1 MTDTL
6 PQTSLFPKLSDEQLQ
21 RLTECGNEMQLKPGE
36 MLFAEG
42 DPTYDFYVVL
52 EGEIKIT
59 KKVGEEEIVL
69 VVHEPG
75 EFTGEL
81 SMLTGEPS
89 LASAHAVGASRV
101 LRFEAHD
108 FKHFV
113 TTCTPMRDI
122 LIPAMAQRSKDLEAQ
137 MRQQE
142 KLAALGKL
150 SAGLAHELNNPAA
163 AGGRAAKQLREA
175 LQSLQSRT
183 LSLHDQHFSA
193 SQRQL
198 LVELQ
203 QEAMTHSTKAPLLDP
218 LTQSDR
224 EDALTEWLEQHEIA
238 DGWQMAPTLVSAGI
252 DEERLNTLAA
262 EINSEALGEA
272 LIWLEASLT
281 MNGLVNEVEQSTA
294 RISQLVKAVKAY
306 SYMDQAP
313 LQAIDLHEGLEN
325 TLIMLGHKLKRG
337 VTVTRAY
344 DQSLPRICA
353 HGSELNQVWTNL
365 IDNAIDAMNGQGHLE
380 IRTSREYEDV
390 LVEIVDNGPGIPP
403 AIQCRLWEPFFTT
416 KGVGEGTGLGL
427 DIARRIVVKR
437 HKGNIRFF
445 SEQGNTRFEVRL
457 PINGQDSQSPLPTP
471 HDRH

>member
-21 RLTECGNEMQLKPGE
+21 QLCECGSEMHLEPGE
-36 MLFAEG
+36 VLFVEG

-59 KKVGEEEIVL
+59 KRVGEEEIMI
-69 VVHEPG
+69 VVHKPG

-81 SMLTGEPS
+81 SMLTGGPS
-89 LASAHAVGASRV
+89 LASARAVGASRV
-101 LRFEAHD
+101 LRFEAND
-108 FKHFV
+108 FKHLV

-163 AGGRAAKQLREA
+163 AGRRAAQQLREV
-175 LQSLQSRT
+175 LQNMQSRT
-183 LSLHDQHFSA
+183 LSLHEQHVSA
-193 SQRQL
+193 NVQQL
-198 LVELQ
+198 LTELQ
-203 QEAMTHSTKAPLLDP
+203 QEAMTHSTTVPPLDP

-224 EDALTEWLEQHEIA
+224 EDALTDWLEQHEIA
-238 DGWQMAPTLVSAGI
+238 DGWQMAATLVSAGI
-252 DEERLNTLAA
+252 DEERLLPLADQMT
-262 EINSEALGEA
+262 SEALGSA
-272 LIWLEASLT
+272 LTWLEATLT

-313 LQAIDLHEGLEN
+313 LQEIDLHEGLEN
-325 TLIMLGHKLKRG
+325 TLTILGHKLKRG

-353 HGSELNQVWTNL
+353 RGSELNQVWTNL
-365 IDNAIDAMNGQGHLE
+365 IDNAIDAMNGRGQLE
-380 IRTSREYEDV
+380 IRTEREHDDV
-390 LVEIVDNGPGIPP
+390 LVEIADNGPGIPP
-403 AIQCRLWEPFFTT
+403 AIQSRIWEPFFTT

-437 HKGNIRFF
+437 HRGNIRFF
-445 SEQGNTRFEVRL
+445 SEPGNTRFQVRL
-457 PINGQDSQSPLPTP
+457 PINGQTSP
-471 HDRH
+471 